1 MSSTSRKHAG
11 PNLAR
16 GQHTIGEPS
25 FAERARTL
33 VYLGRTGSLSTP
45 LREQPGFPFGSVIPY
60 GLDDHGSPIFLI
72 GTKAMNTLN
81 LQADRRASLLVT
93 QPDADGD
100 PLGTSTVTL
109 LGYVRL
115 VPDREV
121 AEARAL
127 YMHRYGKSKSWVE
140 FDGFSF
146 YRMEVAEVHY
156 VGGFGMKGWVSVS
169 EYDRAKPD
177 PLADAAADIMRHM
190 NADHGSA
197 LILIAR
203 AYAGIEAQK
212 TTMTSVDR
220 LGFRVRLKTSD
231 GTLGTRIA
239 FLQEVTNPTDTRK
252 VLVEMARQAREDLRE
267 SGITQSLAQSF
278 KFGF

>member
-1 MSSTSRKHAG
+1 MSSSSKKHAG
-11 PNLAR
+11 PNPAR
-16 GQHTIGEPS
+16 DQHTIGEPS

-33 VYLGRTGSLSTP
+33 VYLGRIGSLSTP

-60 GLDDHGSPIFLI
+60 GLDDHGRPIFLI
-72 GTKAMNTLN
+72 ATN

-93 QPDADGD
+93 QPDTDGD

-109 LGYVRL
+109 LGNVRL

-127 YMHRYGKSKSWVE
+127 YLDRYAQSESWVD
-140 FDGFSF
+140 FNGFSF
-146 YRMEVAEVHY
+146 YHMDIADVHY
-156 VGGFGMKGWVSVS
+156 VGGFGMKGWISVS

-190 NADHGSA
+190 NADHGGA

-203 AYAGIEAQK
+203 AFAGIEAQK
-212 TTMTSVDR
+212 ATMTSVDR

-231 GTLGTRIA
+231 GTLGARIA
-239 FLQEVTNPTDTRK
+239 FLHEVTNPADTRK
-252 VLVEMARQAREDLRE
+252 VLVEMTQRAREDLRE
-267 SGITQSLAQSF
+267 SGVAQSLAQSF